1 MVFYFNKKRKEKGS
15 ISPNILYQHQ
25 QDFQQL
31 NYGFYF
37 KYGIVVG
44 GLVGFGAGMG
54 ASALG
59 RALNT
64 QSFENVDATQV
75 AANTA
80 VVAAASLG
88 IIGAM
93 A

>member
-1 MVFYFNKKRKEKGS
+1 MGV
-15 ISPNILYQHQ
+15 
-25 QDFQQL
+25 L
-31 NYGFYF
+31 NGI
-37 KYGIVVG
+37 YGIVGGLVVG
-44 GLVGFGAGMG
+44 GLVGMGAGMG

-59 RALNT
+59 RALNST
-64 QSFENVDATQV
+64 AFENVDSAQI

-93 A
+93 S

>member
-1 MVFYFNKKRKEKGS
+1 MSSYSRFTITSNMNVVGGIYG
-15 ISPNILYQHQ
+15 ILS
-25 QDFQQL
+25 
-31 NYGFYF
+31 
-37 KYGIVVG
+37 GIVVG